1 MKNLF
6 APREFRNGQVRLYGC
21 TPGWILL
28 WIVISLVLTVVLNL
42 LLNVIF

>member
-1 MKNLF
+1 MKKLF
-6 APREFRNGQVRLYGC
+6 GPQEFRNGQVRLYGC

-28 WIVISLVLTVVLNL
+28 WILISIVLTVVLNL

>member
-6 APREFRNGQVRLYGC
+6 GPKEFRNGQVRLYGC

-28 WIVISLVLTVVLNL
+28 WIIISLVLTVVLNL